1 MRKLQAF
8 RTNRN
13 TFMKKLLVF
22 LAVSFMASKSFA
34 QVSDGVYSLPSIP
47 GWYAVHISNGDLR
60 RFYTFSV
67 TGDWYKYE
75 GSQSGNK
82 SVLAITGT
90 EINEGI
96 ELTQSPVGF
105 VSKTTYCLPADHEAC
120 IETDLSEELTG
131 MSALLATGSL
141 KAVYKLQW
149 GGELVLYESNGIAV
163 VLLFEKEAGDDPYSH
178 IGAYTMT
185 ISEELRLSNLDIVVE
200 SDTEDS
206 TGLVFDLVITDL
218 ENPQISFDNITCT
231 IADTETCDF
240 LKKTYFTQVIRT
252 L

>member
-1 MRKLQAF
+1 
-8 RTNRN
+8 
-13 TFMKKLLVF
+13 MKKLLVF

-34 QVSDGVYSLPSIP
+34 QVSDGIYSLPSMP

-67 TGDWYKYE
+67 TGDWFKYE

-105 VSKTTYCLPADHEAC
+105 VSKTSYCLPADHEAC

-131 MSALLATGSL
+131 MSALLSTGSL
-141 KAVYKLQW
+141 KAIYKVQFSA
-149 GGELVLYESNGIAV
+149 EMVVFESNGIAV
-163 VLLFEKEAGDDPYSH
+163 VLIFEKEAGDNPYSH

-185 ISEELRLSNLDIVVE
+185 ISDELRLSNLDLVVT
-200 SDTEDS
+200 SDTEES
-206 TGLVFDLVITDL
+206 SGLTFDLVITDM

>member
-1 MRKLQAF
+1 
-8 RTNRN
+8 
-13 TFMKKLLVF
+13 MKKLLVF

-149 GGELVLYESNGIAV
+149 GGELVLYEYNGIAV

>member
-1 MRKLQAF
+1 
-8 RTNRN
+8 
-13 TFMKKLLVF
+13 MKKLLVF

-149 GGELVLYESNGIAV
+149 GGELVLYESNEIAV

>member
-1 MRKLQAF
+1 
-8 RTNRN
+8 
-13 TFMKKLLVF
+13 MKKLLVF

-34 QVSDGVYSLPSIP
+34 QVSDCVYSLPSIP

>member
-1 MRKLQAF
+1 
-8 RTNRN
+8 
-13 TFMKKLLVF
+13 MKRFFIF
-22 LAVSFMASKSFA
+22 LAILFMASKSSA
-34 QVSDGVYSLPSIP
+34 QVSDGIYSIPSIP
-47 GWYAVHISNGDLR
+47 GWYAVHISNGDVR

-67 TGDWYKYE
+67 TGTWYKYE
-75 GSQSGNK
+75 GSQTGNK

-96 ELTQSPVGF
+96 ELTQSPIGF

-131 MSALLATGSL
+131 MSALLATSSL

-163 VLLFEKEAGDDPYSH
+163 VLLFEKGTADDPYSH

-200 SDTEDS
+200 SDTEDE
-206 TGLVFDLVITDL
+206 TGLMFDLVITDS
-218 ENPQISFDNITCT
+218 ENPQISFDNITCS

-240 LKKTYFTQVIRT
+240 LKKTYLSQVIRT

>member
-1 MRKLQAF
+1 
-8 RTNRN
+8 
-13 TFMKKLLVF
+13 
-22 LAVSFMASKSFA
+22 MASKSSA
-34 QVSDGVYSLPSIP
+34 QVSDGIYSIPSIP
-47 GWYAVHISNGDLR
+47 GWYAVHISNGDVR

-67 TGDWYKYE
+67 TGTWYKYE
-75 GSQSGNK
+75 GSQTGNK

-105 VSKTTYCLPADHEAC
+105 VSKTTYCLPADNEAC

-149 GGELVLYESNGIAV
+149 GGEMVIYEHNGIAV
-163 VLLFEKEAGDDPYSH
+163 ALIFEKGEDDDPYSH

-185 ISEELRLSNLDIVVE
+185 ISDDLRLSNLEVVVE
-200 SDTEDS
+200 SDTEDA
-206 TGLVFDLVITDL
+206 TGLMFDLIITDS
-218 ENPQISFDNITCT
+218 ENPQISFDNITCS

-240 LKKTYFTQVIRT
+240 FRKIYLSQVIRT

>member
-1 MRKLQAF
+1 MRIF

-13 TFMKKLLVF
+13 IFMKKLLVF
-22 LAVSFMASKSFA
+22 LAISFMASKSSA
-34 QVSDGVYSLPSIP
+34 QVSDGIYSLPSIP

-67 TGDWYKYE
+67 TGNWSKYE
-75 GSQSGNK
+75 GSQTENK

-105 VSKTTYCLPADHEAC
+105 VSKTSYCLPADHEAC
-120 IETDLSEELTG
+120 IETDLSEELMG
-131 MSALLATGSL
+131 MSALLATDSL

-149 GGELVLYESNGIAV
+149 GGELVVYESNGIAV
-163 VLLFEKEAGDDPYSH
+163 VLIFEKGTADDPYSH

-185 ISEELRLSNLDIVVE
+185 ISEELRLSNLEIVVE
-200 SDTEDS
+200 SNTEDS
-206 TGLVFDLVITDL
+206 TGLVFDLVITDS

-240 LKKTYFTQVIRT
+240 FKKTYLSQVIRT

>member
-1 MRKLQAF
+1 
-8 RTNRN
+8 
-13 TFMKKLLVF
+13 MKKLLVF
-22 LAVSFMASKSFA
+22 FAISLMAAKSFA
-34 QVSDGVYSLPSIP
+34 QVSDGIYSIPSIP
-47 GWYAVHISNGDLR
+47 GWYAVHMSNGDLR

-75 GSQSGNK
+75 GSQAGNK
-82 SVLAITGT
+82 SVLALTGT

-163 VLLFEKEAGDDPYSH
+163 VLLFEKEAGDDPYSA

-206 TGLVFDLVITDL
+206 TGLVFDLVITDS

-240 LKKTYFTQVIRT
+240 FKKTYLSQAIRT

>member
-1 MRKLQAF
+1 
-8 RTNRN
+8 
-13 TFMKKLLVF
+13 MKKLLVF

-34 QVSDGVYSLPSIP
+34 QVSDGIYSVPSIP

-82 SVLAITGT
+82 SVLALNGT

-105 VSKTTYCLPADHEAC
+105 VSKTTYCLPADNEAC

-163 VLLFEKEAGDDPYSH
+163 VLLFEKGTADDPYSH

-218 ENPQISFDNITCT
+218 ENPQISFASITCT

-240 LKKTYFTQVIRT
+240 YKKTFFSQVIRT

>member
-1 MRKLQAF
+1 
-8 RTNRN
+8 
-13 TFMKKLLVF
+13 MKKLLVF

-34 QVSDGVYSLPSIP
+34 QVQDGIYSLPSIP

-105 VSKTTYCLPADHEAC
+105 VSKTSYCLPAEHEAC
-120 IETDLSEELTG
+120 AELDLSEETTG
-131 MSALLATGSL
+131 MNALMATSSL
-141 KAVYKLQW
+141 KATYKLQW
-149 GGELVLYESNGIAV
+149 GAELVLYESSGIAV
-163 VLLFEKEAGDDPYSH
+163 ALLFEKEAGDDPYSH

-185 ISEELRLSNLDIVVE
+185 ISDELRLSNLDIVVE
-200 SDTEDS
+200 SNTEDS
-206 TGLVFDLVITDL
+206 TGLVFDLVITDS

-240 LKKTYFTQVIRT
+240 LKKTYLSQVIRT

>member
-1 MRKLQAF
+1 
-8 RTNRN
+8 
-13 TFMKKLLVF
+13 MKKLLAL
-22 LAVSFMASKSFA
+22 LAVLFLASKSFA
-34 QVSDGVYSLPSIP
+34 QVSDGIYSIPSIP
-47 GWYAVHISNGDLR
+47 GWYAVQISNGDLR

-67 TGDWYKYE
+67 SGNWYKYE
-75 GSQSGNK
+75 GSQAGDK
-82 SVLAITGT
+82 SVLAITGA
-90 EINEGI
+90 EIYEGI
-96 ELTQSPVGF
+96 ELSESPVGF
-105 VSKTTYCLPADHEAC
+105 VSRTTYCLPADHEAC

-149 GGELVLYESNGIAV
+149 GAEMILYESDGIAV

-185 ISEELRLSNLDIVVE
+185 ISDELRLSNLDIVVE
-200 SDTEDS
+200 SDTEDG
-206 TGLVFDLVITDL
+206 TGLMFDLVITDS
-218 ENPQISFDNITCT
+218 ENPQISFDNITCS

-240 LKKTYFTQVIRT
+240 LKKTYLSQVIRT

>member
-1 MRKLQAF
+1 
-8 RTNRN
+8 
-13 TFMKKLLVF
+13 MKRFFIF
-22 LAVSFMASKSFA
+22 LAILFMASKSSA
-34 QVSDGVYSLPSIP
+34 QVSDGIYSIPSIP
-47 GWYAVHISNGDLR
+47 GWYAVHISNGDVR

-67 TGDWYKYE
+67 TGTWYKYE
-75 GSQSGNK
+75 GSQTGNK

-105 VSKTTYCLPADHEAC
+105 VSKTTYCLPADNEAC

-149 GGELVLYESNGIAV
+149 GGEMVIYEHNGIAV
-163 VLLFEKEAGDDPYSH
+163 ALIFEKGEDDDPYSH

-185 ISEELRLSNLDIVVE
+185 ISDDLRLSNLEVVVE
-200 SDTEDS
+200 SDTEDA
-206 TGLVFDLVITDL
+206 TGLMFDLVITDS
-218 ENPQISFDNITCT
+218 ENPQISFDNITCS

-240 LKKTYFTQVIRT
+240 LKKTYLSQVIRT

>member
-1 MRKLQAF
+1 
-8 RTNRN
+8 
-13 TFMKKLLVF
+13 MKRFFIV
-22 LAVSFMASKSFA
+22 LAISFMASKSAA
-34 QVSDGVYSLPSIP
+34 QVSDGIYSIPSIP

-67 TGDWYKYE
+67 TGNWYKYE
-75 GSQSGNK
+75 GSQTGNN

-90 EINEGI
+90 EINKGI
-96 ELTQSPVGF
+96 ELSQSLVGF
-105 VSKTTYCLPADHEAC
+105 VWKTTYCLPADHEAC

-149 GGELVLYESNGIAV
+149 GGEMVIYEHNGIAV
-163 VLLFEKEAGDDPYSH
+163 VLLFEKGEGDDPYSH

-185 ISEELRLSNLDIVVE
+185 ISDDLRLSNLEVVVE
-200 SDTEDS
+200 SDTEDE
-206 TGLVFDLVITDL
+206 TGLMFDLVITDS
-218 ENPQISFDNITCT
+218 ENPQISFDNITCS

-240 LKKTYFTQVIRT
+240 LKKTYLSQVIRT

>member
-1 MRKLQAF
+1 
-8 RTNRN
+8 
-13 TFMKKLLVF
+13 MKKLLVF

-34 QVSDGVYSLPSIP
+34 QVSDGIYSLPSMP

-82 SVLAITGT
+82 SVLAITDT

-96 ELTQSPVGF
+96 ELTQSPIGF
-105 VSKTTYCLPADHEAC
+105 VSRTTYCFTTDNEVC
-120 IETDLSEELTG
+120 INTDLSEELTG

-141 KAVYKLQW
+141 KAVYKLQF
-149 GGELVLYESNGIAV
+149 GAELVIYEHNGIAV
-163 VLLFEKEAGDDPYSH
+163 ALLFEKKEGDDPWSA

-185 ISEELRLSNLDIVVE
+185 ISDDLRLSNLDIVVK
-200 SDTEDS
+200 SDTEDT
-206 TGLVFDLVITDL
+206 TGLVFDLVITDS

-240 LKKTYFTQVIRT
+240 LKKTYLSQVIRT

>member
-1 MRKLQAF
+1 
-8 RTNRN
+8 
-13 TFMKKLLVF
+13 MKRFFIF
-22 LAVSFMASKSFA
+22 LAILFMASKSSA
-34 QVSDGVYSLPSIP
+34 QVSDGIYSIPSIP
-47 GWYAVHISNGDLR
+47 GWYAVHISNGDVR

-67 TGDWYKYE
+67 TGNWYKYE
-75 GSQSGNK
+75 GSQAGNK
-82 SVLAITGT
+82 SVLAITGS

-105 VSKTTYCLPADHEAC
+105 VSKTTYCLPADNEAC

-149 GGELVLYESNGIAV
+149 GGEMVIYEHNGIAV
-163 VLLFEKEAGDDPYSH
+163 ALIFEKGEDDDPYSH

-185 ISEELRLSNLDIVVE
+185 ISDDLRLSNLEVVVE
-200 SDTEDS
+200 SDTEDE
-206 TGLVFDLVITDL
+206 TGLMFDLVITDS
-218 ENPQISFDNITCT
+218 ENPQISFDNITCS

-240 LKKTYFTQVIRT
+240 LKKTYLSQVIRT

>member
-1 MRKLQAF
+1 
-8 RTNRN
+8 
-13 TFMKKLLVF
+13 MKKLLVF

-200 SDTEDS
+200 SDTEYS

>member
-1 MRKLQAF
+1 
-8 RTNRN
+8 
-13 TFMKKLLVF
+13 MKKLLVF

-34 QVSDGVYSLPSIP
+34 QVSDGIYSLPSMP

-105 VSKTTYCLPADHEAC
+105 VSKTSYCLPADHEAC

-131 MSALLATGSL
+131 MSALLSTGSL
-141 KAVYKLQW
+141 KAIYKVQFSA
-149 GGELVLYESNGIAV
+149 EMVVFESNGIAV
-163 VLLFEKEAGDDPYSH
+163 VLIFEKEAGDNPYSH

-185 ISEELRLSNLDIVVE
+185 ISDELRLSNLDLVVT
-200 SDTEDS
+200 SDTEES
-206 TGLVFDLVITDL
+206 SGLTFDLVITDM

>member
-1 MRKLQAF
+1 
-8 RTNRN
+8 
-13 TFMKKLLVF
+13 MKKLLVF
-22 LAVSFMASKSFA
+22 LAISFIASKSFA
-34 QVSDGVYSLPSIP
+34 QVSDGIYSIPSIP

-60 RFYTFSV
+60 RFYTFNV
-67 TGDWYKYE
+67 TGNWYKYE

-82 SVLAITGT
+82 SELALTGT

-96 ELTQSPVGF
+96 EVTQSSIGF
-105 VSKTTYCLPADHEAC
+105 ISRTNYCLPAEHEAC
-120 IETDLSEELTG
+120 DGLDLSEELIG
-131 MSALLATGSL
+131 ISALMATSSL
-141 KAVYKLQW
+141 KATYKLQW

-163 VLLFEKEAGDDPYSH
+163 VLLFEKGAGDDPYSH

-206 TGLVFDLVITDL
+206 TGLVFDLVITDS

-240 LKKTYFTQVIRT
+240 FKKTYLSQVIRT

>member
-1 MRKLQAF
+1 
-8 RTNRN
+8 
-13 TFMKKLLVF
+13 MKKLLVF

-34 QVSDGVYSLPSIP
+34 QVQDGIYSLPSIP

-149 GGELVLYESNGIAV
+149 GGELVLYESNEIAV

>member
-1 MRKLQAF
+1 
-8 RTNRN
+8 
-13 TFMKKLLVF
+13 MKKFLVF
-22 LAVSFMASKSFA
+22 LAISFIASKSFA
-34 QVSDGVYSLPSIP
+34 QVSDGIYSIPSIP

-67 TGDWYKYE
+67 TGNWYKYE

-90 EINEGI
+90 EIIEGI

-105 VSKTTYCLPADHEAC
+105 VSKTTYCLPAEHEGCAGV
-120 IETDLSEELTG
+120 DLSEELTG
-131 MSALLATGSL
+131 MSALMATSSL
-141 KAVYKLQW
+141 KATYKLQW
-149 GGELVLYESNGIAV
+149 GAELVLYESNGIAV
-163 VLLFEKEAGDDPYSH
+163 VLVFEKGAGDDPYSH

-185 ISEELRLSNLDIVVE
+185 ISDELRLSNLDVVVE
-200 SDTEDS
+200 SDTEDE
-206 TGLVFDLVITDL
+206 TGLMFDLVITDS

-240 LKKTYFTQVIRT
+240 LKKTYFSQVIRT

>member
-1 MRKLQAF
+1 
-8 RTNRN
+8 
-13 TFMKKLLVF
+13 MKRLFIF
-22 LAVSFMASKSFA
+22 LAILFMASKSSA
-34 QVSDGVYSLPSIP
+34 QVSDGIYSIPSMP

-67 TGDWYKYE
+67 TGNWYKYE
-75 GSQSGNK
+75 GSQTGNK
-82 SVLAITGT
+82 SVLAINDT

-141 KAVYKLQW
+141 KAVYKLQF
-149 GGELVLYESNGIAV
+149 GAELVIYEHNGIAV
-163 VLLFEKEAGDDPYSH
+163 VLLFEKGTADDPYSH

-206 TGLVFDLVITDL
+206 TGLVFDLVITDS
-218 ENPQISFDNITCT
+218 ENPQISFDNITCS

>member
-1 MRKLQAF
+1 
-8 RTNRN
+8 
-13 TFMKKLLVF
+13 MKKLLVF

-131 MSALLATGSL
+131 MSALLATSSL